1 MSHKDIQDLNNNMTQ
16 AQYADKENTL
26 LVIIHEN
33 SRLPEKDQ
41 LRYQELWNK
50 CENETIS
57 DDELTEYQN
66 LLSQLEAR
74 NLKRIDALIALAR
87 SRERTLEDII
97 AELALKEENSVI

>member
-16 AQYADKENTL
+16 AQYVDKENTL
-26 LVIIHEN
+26 LAIIHKN

-57 DDELTEYQN
+57 DDELSKYQH

-74 NLKRIDALIALAR
+74 NLKQIDALIALAR

-97 AELALKEENSVI
+97 AELGLKEENSAI